1 MKCCR
6 LMVVFLDP
14 SFLSGVDV
22 VRHSAGTAFWSFLH
36 LEFPLAGLELTS
48 EDTCLAE
55 EDDYAVTLILDS
67 AEEFTPHQK
76 VIVGGS
82 KSSRPSS
89 ARNNK
94 MTYLDLRIW
103 VSQRARFGPLTV
115 VGKGGIFSPYVKL
128 RTIEGATSLLR
139 LDTDRSHNLPSF
151 LRQFLRWIHFQT
163 PDLAVK
169 MTTSRRLA
177 DRKVEKFEKNI
188 NKRGAVTDSSAK
200 KGNNLAVGPVLIGFF
215 IFVVIGSSL
224 FQIIRTATSGGMA

>member
-1 MKCCR
+1 
-6 LMVVFLDP
+6 MVVFLDP

-22 VRHSAGTAFWSFLH
+22 VRHSAGTAWPPRFVTQQVYRFWSFLH

-115 VGKGGIFSPYVKL
+115 ERDKSHN
-128 RTIEGATSLLR
+128 RR
-139 LDTDRSHNLPSF
+139 DRSHNLPSF